1 MLKGEEVMEIK
12 ILQRQGYSIRAIS
25 RELGISRNTVRQYLR
40 NEAEAGYKL
49 RTARPSKLEPWKEYI
64 RGRIEAASPN
74 WIPATVIEREI
85 RERGYTGSIRLL
97 RYYMAALKPKAKEEP
112 LIRFETQPGE
122 QMQVDWGVFRRGK
135 EPLSAFV
142 ATLGYSRYTYVEFVT
157 DERFE
162 TLQACH
168 KNAFEYFQGVPK
180 EILYDNMKTVI
191 QQRNAYGA
199 GLHRFHPG
207 LWALAKQTG
216 FSPRLCQ
223 PYRAKTKGKVE
234 RFIKYLRYSFYIP
247 LEASLKQAGL
257 ILDVETANIEVRK
270 WLRDIANERIHQTTQ
285 EQPTVLWKKELPA
298 LQTYET
304 YESPVNQSN
313 ICDNNGGLSIPAAWE
328 RINLQHSLHVYE
340 AIFTGSQQ

>member
-12 ILQRQGYSIRAIS
+12 ILHRQGHGIRAIS
-25 RELGISRNTVRQYLR
+25 RQLGISRNTVRQYLR
-40 NEAEAGYKL
+40 SEAITGYKS
-49 RTARPSKLEPWKEYI
+49 RPSRPSKLEPWKEYI
-64 RGRIEAASPN
+64 RARIEAASPN
-74 WIPATVIEREI
+74 WIPASVIDREI
-85 RERGYTGSIRLL
+85 RERGYKGSIRLL
-97 RYYMAALKPKAKEEP
+97 RYYMSELKPKTKPDP
-112 LIRFETQPGE
+112 LVRFETQPGE

-142 ATLGYSRYTYVEFVT
+142 AALGYSRYCYVEFVT

-168 KNAFEYFQGVPK
+168 ENAFEYFQGVPK

-207 LWALAKQTG
+207 LWEFAKQTG

-247 LEASLKQAGL
+247 LVAGLKQAGL
-257 ILDVETANIEVRK
+257 ALDVETANIEVRK
-270 WLRDIANERIHQTTQ
+270 WLREVANVRIHQTTQ
-285 EQPTVLWKKELPA
+285 EQPITLWKKELSE
-298 LQTYET
+298 LQP
-304 YESPVNQSN
+304 YESPANEIW
-313 ICDNNGGLSIPAAWE
+313 ICDDNNGFPASDAWE
-328 RINLQHSLHVYE
+328 SINLQHPLHVYE
-340 AIFTGSQQ
+340 ALFTGGLQ